1 MLSNHPELPD
11 KKPTKGE
18 ITTPTD
24 RREIIR
30 ADIENRLRKI
40 CANFSDE
47 DFRDLVDL
55 MTDRKLKSE
64 RIKLS

>member
-1 MLSNHPELPD
+1 MNAQPEIPD
-11 KKPTKGE
+11 KKPGSTE
-18 ITTPTD
+18 PPTD
-24 RREIIR
+24 RRAVIR
-30 ADIENRLRKI
+30 ADIENRLRKV
-40 CANFSDE
+40 CAHFSEE

>member
-1 MLSNHPELPD
+1 MNAQPEIPD
-11 KKPTKGE
+11 KRPGSIE
-18 ITTPTD
+18 PSAD
-24 RREIIR
+24 RRAVVR

-40 CANFSDE
+40 CANFSEE

-55 MTDRKLKSE
+55 MTDRKLRSE

>member
-1 MLSNHPELPD
+1 MNAQPEIPD
-11 KKPTKGE
+11 KKPRSTE
-18 ITTPTD
+18 PPTD
-24 RREIIR
+24 RRAIIR

-40 CANFSDE
+40 CANFSEE